1 MLGNLHQYGPLLPG
15 MSLTWGVYPK
25 ALICAPT
32 ILTGSTIFALFFAP
46 IWLMWDLWNACA
58 LTLGLLI
65 GNFG

>member
-1 MLGNLHQYGPLLPG
+1 MLGNLHQYGPLLRNEFDV
-15 MSLTWGVYPK
+15 GVYPK